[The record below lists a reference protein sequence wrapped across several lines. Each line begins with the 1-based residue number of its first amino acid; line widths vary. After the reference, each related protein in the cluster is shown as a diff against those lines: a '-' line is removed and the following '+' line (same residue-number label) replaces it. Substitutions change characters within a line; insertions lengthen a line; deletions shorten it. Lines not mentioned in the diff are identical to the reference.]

1 MSFAPGSPRW
11 WYWTPTIQGQ
21 LAKCDLIAD
30 PAMMQQ
36 WIKTFKTTYPHI
48 SSKMVGLLSN
58 TVDPGPYVLQVCQD
72 TITYNTC
79 ISACGKAAWKESL
92 WLCPKI
98 LDHTLLTDFVFG
110 FVNWLLF
117 LFSVVCCNF
126 GDSPFCFYMEESAR
140 LWIDMFANPDL
151 SEDGVMAF
159 SWVETWSS
167 TKIASHLPVIR
178 NLVVLCCQKEVMMNA
193 QISSL

>member
-1 MSFAPGSPRW
+1 
-11 WYWTPTIQGQ
+11 
-21 LAKCDLIAD
+21 
-30 PAMMQQ
+30 MQQ

-140 LWIDMFANPDL
+140 LWIDML
-151 SEDGVMAF
+151 QTLICLKMA
-159 SWVETWSS
+159 SWHSPEWKLGARPKLLAT
-167 TKIASHLPVIR
+167 
-178 NLVVLCCQKEVMMNA
+178 
-193 QISSL
+193 SL

>member
-1 MSFAPGSPRW
+1 
-11 WYWTPTIQGQ
+11 
-21 LAKCDLIAD
+21 
-30 PAMMQQ
+30 
-36 WIKTFKTTYPHI
+36 
-48 SSKMVGLLSN
+48 MVGLLSN

-140 LWIDMFANPDL
+140 LWIDML
-151 SEDGVMAF
+151 QTLICLKMA
-159 SWVETWSS
+159 SWHSPEWKLGARPKLLAT
-167 TKIASHLPVIR
+167 
-178 NLVVLCCQKEVMMNA
+178 
-193 QISSL
+193 SL